1 MIRGG
6 AFRSRLDNE
15 GSAQTR
21 ASERNTQRQSGQAP
35 VTEDRNV
42 DTTAADMPATPGL
55 ASAAVLRLAVAGTE
69 VSDAS
74 EDSWRVEAPSANPER
89 LRALFDFLDE
99 DRKGTIAF
107 QKVLHVMFPHGGPTD
122 GGTTDGG
129 TTDGGTTDGRTT
141 DGGTTDG
148 GMHSHPT
155 HLHPH
160 LCSVLSNSRLHVHMH
175 ARATAHVHVN
185 GPRCSS
191 NVVSTRHPPQLKWH
205 RSLLGL
211 GRRPRSC
218 RAC

>member
-129 TTDGGTTDGRTT
+129 
-141 DGGTTDG
+141 
-148 GMHSHPT
+148 MHSHPT